1 VTASTIRE
9 RFDHFHG
16 ENPHVYDRLVS
27 LARRWAKRRPGRQSI
42 AMLFEVLRFETGL
55 TTTDDPYK
63 LNNDYRAH
71 YSRMMMEREE
81 DLRGLFETR
90 GGRDPFGHRINPAQL
105 PLDGMGHST

>member
-1 VTASTIRE
+1 
-9 RFDHFHG
+9 
-16 ENPHVYDRLVS
+16 
-27 LARRWAKRRPGRQSI
+27 
-42 AMLFEVLRFETGL
+42 MLFEVLRFETGL
-55 TTTDDPYK
+55 TTAGDPYK

-105 PLDGMGHST
+105 PLDNGAFNLSASETPRSRGHDRKARL